1 MNEKEI
7 IERLIGIIERLLDE
21 NELLRK
27 SHFITSPDTPLTYPS
42 TTYPGTVPT
51 TWPAPT
57 ITYETKGNA

>member
-1 MNEKEI
+1 MSEKEI

-27 SHFITSPDTPLTYPS
+27 SHFITSPTTQLTYPS
-42 TTYPGTVPT
+42 TVPT

-57 ITYETKGNA
+57 ITCEMEVDA